1 MWRHCESFEES
12 EMFWRQPM
20 GQFRTERYGGFLYIW
35 VEGGNHSN
43 YDFMNGFWQLLCKRG
58 GSRAEVAEV

>member
-1 MWRHCESFEES
+1 MCLEER

-20 GQFRTERYGGFLYIW
+20 GQFRTERYAGFLYIW

-43 YDFMNGFWQLLCKRG
+43 YDFMNGFWQLLCKRKEAAV
-58 GSRAEVAEV
+58 RK